1 MSKLDRFDYRGK
13 RALVVGGATGM
24 GAAVAEIVLDLGAEV
39 VVMDKFKIALG
50 GVKAISLD
58 LAEKASIDNAIAACG
73 GRVDALFSCAGV
85 ADGAPGIERINFIG
99 HRYMIDRL
107 FAAGMF
113 SKGAAIGFIS
123 SAAGMGWEPNLPL
136 LQEFLKIEDFD
147 LATAWVKEHGKADYM
162 WSKQAI
168 CAYVAQ
174 QALPFLKR
182 QVRINAILPGPTD
195 TPLAREN
202 ADRWLRFGAD
212 YRQEANVEVSTP
224 IEQARPL
231 VFLCSDAAS
240 VITGITLIT
249 DAGLT
254 SSAISESFP
263 AAKMIINFLR
273 GVGGAVG
280 GASVSKPPESK
291 PPPALS
297 VKPESRMLI
306 DGKLVHAENRATM
319 PNFNPATEEKLGE
332 VADATRGDLRR
343 AIAAARRVFDETEW
357 PTNRELRKHC
367 LSQLQEAL
375 EAEREEM
382 REQLILE
389 AGCPRMTTS
398 RHQLDTPLAAAL
410 RYPLELMDRFDW
422 ETEMP
427 DGPGNSGEPN
437 QRRIW
442 KEPVGVVGAIVPWNF
457 PFEVTINKLAQALA
471 TGNTLVLKPAP
482 DTPWNA
488 TLLGRLI
495 AEKTDFPPGVVNIV
509 TSSDHLLGE
518 ALTLSPDVDMIS
530 FTGSTA
536 VGQRIM
542 EKGAATL
549 KRVFLELGGKSANII
564 LDDANLDSAL
574 LSGLAVCFHA
584 GQGCGIPTRML
595 VPRRLYG
602 QCAERL
608 VGILKM
614 APYGDPQRSDVMMG
628 PLISARQ
635 RDRVLG
641 YIDKGVSEGA
651 KLILGGGRPQ
661 QFPKG
666 YYVEPTLFINVDNKM
681 TIAQEEI
688 FGPVLVLIPF
698 EDDDDAVRIANESR
712 YGLAGAVNSGS
723 LERAQNVAR
732 RIRAGMVSVNG
743 GASHGVDMPFG
754 GYKWSG
760 IGRQNGRAGFEQ
772 YLETKSVAW
781 PAPRQAT
788 SARPPQ

>member
-1 MSKLDRFDYRGK
+1 MSQLERFDYRGK

-24 GAAVAEIVLDLGAEV
+24 GAAVAETVRDLGAEV
-39 VVMDKFKIALG
+39 VVMDRSKITLS
-50 GVKAISLD
+50 GVRAISLD
-58 LAEKASIDNAIAACG
+58 LAEKTSIDRAIAECG
-73 GRVDALFSCAGV
+73 GKVDALFSCAGV
-85 ADGAPGIERINFIG
+85 ADGTPGIERINFIG

-107 FAAGMF
+107 FAAAMF

-147 LATAWVKEHGKADYM
+147 AATAWVLEHKKADYM

-202 ADRWLRFGAD
+202 ASRWLGFGAD
-212 YRQEANVEVSTP
+212 YRKEANLEVSTP
-224 IEQARPL
+224 MEQARPL

-263 AAKMIINFLR
+263 SAKMTINFLR

-280 GASVSKPPESK
+280 GAASEPRPAEAKPAPL
-291 PPPALS
+291 A
-297 VKPESRMLI
+297 VKPEARMLI
-306 DGKLVHAENRATM
+306 DGKLVHAENGATM

-332 VADATRGDLRR
+332 VADATRGDMRR
-343 AIAAARRVFDETEW
+343 AIAAARRAFDETEW
-357 PTNRELRKHC
+357 STNRELRKHC
-367 LSQLQEAL
+367 LSQLQAAL
-375 EAEREEM
+375 EAEREEL

-398 RHQLDTPLAAAL
+398 RHQLDAPLASAL
-410 RYPLELMDRFDW
+410 RYPLELMETFEW

-427 DGPGNSGEPN
+427 DGQGNGGEPN

-457 PFEVTINKLAQALA
+457 PFEVTINKLGQALA
-471 TGNTLVLKPAP
+471 TGNTVVLKPAP

-495 AEKTDFPPGVVNIV
+495 AEKTDIPPGVVNIV
-509 TSSDHLLGE
+509 TSSDNLIGE
-518 ALTLSPDVDMIS
+518 ALTVSPEVDLIS

-536 VGQRIM
+536 VGKGIM

-549 KRVFLELGGKSANII
+549 KRVFLELGGKSANVI

-595 VPRRLYG
+595 VPRKFYRE
-602 QCAERL
+602 CAERL
-608 VGILKM
+608 VGVLKM
-614 APYGDPQRSDVMMG
+614 APYGDPQRADVMMG

-641 YIDKGVSEGA
+641 YIDKGVAEGA
-651 KLILGGGRPQ
+651 KLALGGGRPR
-661 QFPKG
+661 QFARG
-666 YYVEPTLFINVDNKM
+666 YYVEPTLFVDVHNEM

-698 EDDDDAVRIANESR
+698 EDDDDAVRIANDSR
-712 YGLAGAVNSGS
+712 YGLAGAVTSGS
-723 LERAQNVAR
+723 LERAQRVAR
-732 RIRAGMVSVNG
+732 RMRTGMVAVNG
-743 GASHGVDMPFG
+743 GAPHGADMPFG

-781 PAPRQAT
+781 PAPRPAAR
-788 SARPPQ
+788 SAS